1 MLEQHGPNQ
10 IKNMIDHD
18 YLYKRYDKALNTA
31 LEYIRV
37 ATTNK
42 ECKVSG
48 TKEISEVAMYC
59 AAKLN
64 RLDTLKELL
73 NNKSVR
79 GISSVN
85 LAYNFT

>member
-10 IKNMIDHD
+10 IKHSIDHD
-18 YLYKRYDKALNTA
+18 YLYKRYDRALNTA
-31 LEYIRV
+31 LGYIRV

-42 ECKVSG
+42 DCKVSG
-48 TKEISEVAMYC
+48 TKEVSEVAIHC

-64 RLDTLKELL
+64 KLDVLKELL

-79 GISSVN
+79 
-85 LAYNFT
+85 